1 MKARLHLFAR
11 YAAILG
17 VALNLTV
24 MVANHG
30 FMPVIDPWV
39 HAQGRWK
46 IAEHGD
52 HLLFLCDRF
61 RLIGQ
66 QTLLAKL
73 GEPLSDWSPTAGL
86 GQFLMTA
93 SFTVSIGDILIST
106 AIAMLALCWLLSRT
120 HKRRKGSA

>member
-66 QTLLAKL
+66 QTFMAKI

-86 GQFLMTA
+86 GQFLMA
-93 SFTVSIGDILIST
+93 GSFTVSIGDICISI
-106 AIAMLALCWLLSRT
+106 AILLLVFLRFFE
-120 HKRRKGSA
+120 KRVIQ